1 MSSELPPRQPK
12 RLPPLLN
19 KEGSF
24 CFDLIRFIRLGFVVV
39 YAYKM
44 FPADNDVK
52 ELTAFTKKWTA
63 KIIAANK

>member
-1 MSSELPPRQPK
+1 
-12 RLPPLLN
+12 
-19 KEGSF
+19 
-24 CFDLIRFIRLGFVVV
+24 
-39 YAYKM
+39 M